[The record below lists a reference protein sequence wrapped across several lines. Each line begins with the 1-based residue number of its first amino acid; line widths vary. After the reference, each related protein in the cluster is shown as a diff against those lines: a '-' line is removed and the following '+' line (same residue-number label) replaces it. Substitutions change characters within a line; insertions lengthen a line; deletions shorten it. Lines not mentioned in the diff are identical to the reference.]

1 MRQRRLYLNIWKELA
16 ADKNM
21 VFLAGP
27 RQAGKTTLAKLIAGS
42 FTNNFYFN
50 WDIPE
55 HRTLRTLFSYL
66 QHPHMD

>member
-1 MRQRRLYLNIWKELA
+1 
-16 ADKNM
+16 M